1 MNGFAGGAGQLHV
14 ETLVVLCRLTCL
26 WLIGTAWRVLNR
38 IILGAFAAVDALV
51 GMGTEERGCGL
62 IRLVDY
68 LLLKRSTAR

>member
-51 GMGTEERGCGL
+51 GMGTEQMGSRF
-62 IRLVDY
+62 IRFVHFLV
-68 LLLKRSTAR
+68 LSLCQT